1 MARTSTAVGAARP
14 FYNRDRTLGRYPESR
29 ERAGYL
35 AIVVLVS
42 IVIFYEIYVQGAV
55 STEIIA
61 DFGIPL
67 RTFVLA
73 SILGNAVGALAAWAT
88 GIADSWGRANLII
101 AGSGAAALIA
111 TFGLPNTSSAGVY
124 IALYVLLSLT
134 GGVVLVATQALV
146 RDFSPQLGRATAMG
160 VWTLGPVL
168 GNLVI
173 SVVTNRTV
181 DAHPDWQFQYHV
193 AGTVGLLTT
202 AIAFVW
208 LRELSPALRNQ
219 VMVSLADRELVEKR
233 AAAAADDT
241 VEGAVGIAAES
252 MWSRALVLPAAGIS
266 LFLVFYVTRVGF
278 LVLYFATT
286 FGYATSKANGLAT
299 WYWVANAIAL
309 VVTGVLSDR
318 LKVRKPFMLAGAIVS
333 LGALA
338 VFATRPTHPDTSYND
353 FVVLLVL
360 LAIGGAMVNNAWLTL
375 FSETVERINPAA
387 VARGMAVYGSVLR
400 AAVTV
405 TLIGFMLT
413 VTAAGTLADHGRE
426 VGRIATT
433 YKAELVTLGKIAP
446 ATMNSLRANP
456 TAVRARVAA
465 LTRLSGLARPIVA
478 GAVRRDATG
487 ALGKG
492 LRRSQRAALR
502 KAQKQVTAAR
512 AVPVPDLLYLTKHGA
527 EVQKAV
533 KDTPLEWRRWWWVCF
548 VAQVAFLPIGLRM
561 KGRWLP
567 RHAVGDARIRQER
580 AAAELASLRQG
591 D

>member
-1 MARTSTAVGAARP
+1 MAGTSTTATAARP
-14 FYNRDRTLGRYPESR
+14 LYNRDRTLDRYPESR
-29 ERAGYL
+29 DRARYL

-61 DFGIPL
+61 DFDIPL

-73 SILGNAVGALAAWAT
+73 SILGNAAGALAAWAT
-88 GIADSWGRANLII
+88 GIADRWGRANLII
-101 AGSGAAALIA
+101 IGSGAAALLA
-111 TFGLPNTSSAGVY
+111 TFGLPHTTSAGVY
-124 IALYVLLSLT
+124 ITLYVLLSLT

-181 DAHPDWQFQYHV
+181 DAHPDWQFQYYV
-193 AGTVGLLTT
+193 AGTVGLVTT

-233 AAAAADDT
+233 AATGTT
-241 VEGAVGIAAES
+241 VVEAAES
-252 MWSRALVLPAAGIS
+252 MWTRALVVPAIGIT
-266 LFLVFYVTRVGF
+266 LFLVFYITRVGF

-309 VVTGVLSDR
+309 VATGVLSDR
-318 LKVRKPFMLAGAIVS
+318 LRVRKPFMLAGAVLS

-338 VFATRPTHPDTSYND
+338 VFATRATHPDTSYPD

-360 LAIGGAMVNNAWLTL
+360 LAVGGAMVNNAWLTL

-400 AAVTV
+400 GAVTV
-405 TLIGFMLT
+405 ILIGFMLT

-426 VGRIATT
+426 VGRIAAT
-433 YKAELVTLGKIAP
+433 YKAELGTLGKVAP
-446 ATMNSLRANP
+446 ATMNQLRADPN
-456 TAVRARVAA
+456 AVVPRVAA
-465 LTRLSGLARPIVA
+465 LTTLSGLPRAVVGR
-478 GAVRRDATG
+478 AVRAGNGT
-487 ALGKG
+487 LGKG
-492 LRRSQRAALR
+492 LPRAQRAALVG
-502 KAQKQVTAAR
+502 AQQQVTAAL
-512 AVPVPDLLYLTKHGA
+512 AVPIPDLVYLTKHGA
-527 EVQKAV
+527 EVTKAV

-548 VAQVAFLPIGLRM
+548 IAQVAFLPIGLRM

-567 RHAVGDARIRQER
+567 RHAAWEARVRADR
-580 AAAELASLRQG
+580 AAAELAELRT
-591 D
+591 

>member
-1 MARTSTAVGAARP
+1 M
-14 FYNRDRTLGRYPESR
+14 RDRTLERYPDP
-29 ERAGYL
+29 RARATYL

-42 IVIFYEIYVQGAV
+42 VVIFYEIYVQGAV

-88 GIADSWGRANLII
+88 GIADRWGRANLIV
-101 AGSGAAALIA
+101 AGSGVAALVA
-111 TFGLPNTSSAGVY
+111 TFGLPNSTSAGVY
-124 IALYVLLSLT
+124 ITLYVLLSLT

-146 RDFSPQLGRATAMG
+146 RDFSPQFGRATAMG

-173 SVVTNRTV
+173 SVVTNRTA
-181 DAHPDWQFQYHV
+181 DAHPDWQFQYYV
-193 AGTVGLLTT
+193 AGTVGLVTT
-202 AIAFVW
+202 AIAFIW

-233 AAAAADDT
+233 AAAAA
-241 VEGAVGIAAES
+241 GADEREDSADGS
-252 MWSRALVLPAAGIS
+252 MWTRALVIPSIGIS
-266 LFLVFYVTRVGF
+266 LFLVFYITRVGF

-309 VVTGVLSDR
+309 VATGVLSDR
-318 LKVRKPFMLAGAIVS
+318 LKVRKPFMLAGAVLS

-338 VFATRPTHPDTSYND
+338 VFATRATHPDTSYAD

-405 TLIGFMLT
+405 ILIGFMLT

-426 VGRIATT
+426 VGRIAAT
-433 YKAELVTLGKIAP
+433 YQAELETLGKVAP
-446 ATMNSLRANP
+446 ATMNRLRADP
-456 TAVRARVAA
+456 EARKPRVDA
-465 LTRLSGLARPIVA
+465 LTGLTGLPRPVVA
-478 GAVRRDATG
+478 GAVRRNTNG
-487 ALGKG
+487 VLGKG
-492 LRRSQRAALR
+492 LPRTQRAKLLT
-502 KAQKQVTAAR
+502 AQKQVTAAL
-512 AVPVPDLLYLTKHGA
+512 AVPIPDLVYLTEHGA
-527 EVQKAV
+527 EVQQAV

-548 VAQVAFLPIGLRM
+548 IAQALFLPIGLRM
-561 KGRWLP
+561 KGPWLS
-567 RHAVGDARIRQER
+567 RHAARENRIRQER
-580 AAAELASLRQG
+580 AAAELEALG
-591 D
+591 